1 VPDAPVAL
9 GSRRGFAGGDHGATW
24 WVALP
29 NEPTTIPVE
38 RGATVADLLAWGD
51 RGDDAATGQPRQDRQ
66 DEAATDGRTDEKAS
80 TTAMIG
86 RRHDDGSKDPDAPK
100 EEAKRLR
107 DLEHELS
114 ERLAELRELGA
125 DLDARITDMARSL
138 RQLGIQLRSIEH
150 ERDRVDAERRK
161 LLEDVAYF
169 RQRRDELDEH
179 RDGPS

>member
-1 VPDAPVAL
+1 MTRQPV
-9 GSRRGFAGGDHGATW
+9 SRDT
-24 WVALP
+24 
-29 NEPTTIPVE
+29 
-38 RGATVADLLAWGD
+38 
-51 RGDDAATGQPRQDRQ
+51 DRQ

-86 RRHDDGSKDPDAPK
+86 RRHDGESRDPDAPK

-169 RQRRDELDEH
+169 RQRREELDER
-179 RDGPS
+179 RDAPS